1 MTGVLALSQQEGP
14 DSRSQTLSA
23 ILTFI
28 VLGQT
33 SCLGS
38 AQSNSELTIST
49 KHKSTS
55 VSLCLFLP
63 PSLSLV
69 RRLAS
74 GVKAAI
80 HFLLFLLSESES
92 AHHSLGEGLGV
103 ICQSVTLGVTAS
115 DYSAVL
121 FFRGVRTGPGHFT
134 IPTP

>member
-1 MTGVLALSQQEGP
+1 MYIIYSFQKIDTVIKKKNEATIHPVFLTGVLTLSHQEGP

-38 AQSNSELTIST
+38 AQSNSELTKST

-63 PSLSLV
+63 PSLGLV

-74 GVKAAI
+74 GVKSCLP
-80 HFLLFLLSESES
+80 FL
-92 AHHSLGEGLGV
+92 
-103 ICQSVTLGVTAS
+103 
-115 DYSAVL
+115 
-121 FFRGVRTGPGHFT
+121 T
-134 IPTP
+134 IFALRI